1 MPSTQ
6 VESAAPIVSERM
18 VIFLVG
24 AIQFV
29 NILDFMMVMPLGP
42 DFAAALGIA
51 TSHIGVVGGSYTA
64 AAAVA
69 GVAGSFFLD
78 RFDRRLALGVVMLG
92 LVIGTM
98 LGGFATGLPSLL
110 AARVMAGAF
119 GGPATSISLAVVTDA
134 VPPARRGKALGAVM
148 GSFAVASVLGVPAGL
163 ELSRR
168 FGWRTP
174 FFAVAGL
181 GLVLTLLAIRVLPS
195 FKGHL
200 SGARKTGP
208 KAPLFDRMTGVALMN
223 SALIMFGVFAV
234 VPNISAFL
242 QHNLGYPR
250 DQMGMLYLVGGVASF
265 VCMRLVGIFVDR
277 FGALPMVILGTLFQV
292 FALYFGFIRPA
303 LGVPILLVFT
313 VYMLSGSVR
322 MVPMQALA
330 TRVPRPEQR
339 ARFMSAQ
346 SAVQHLA
353 SALGAIGASALL
365 STAPGG
371 KLLGMESVA
380 LAALGVACLVPVG
393 AAILERWL
401 NQRPMAAAEAR

>member
-1 MPSTQ
+1 MPAHPASPQ
-6 VESAAPIVSERM
+6 APVVSERM

-92 LVIGTM
+92 LVIGTL

-110 AARVMAGAF
+110 AARIIAGAF

-168 FGWRTP
+168 FGWRSP

-200 SGARKTGP
+200 LAARNKGP

-242 QHNLGYPR
+242 QHNLAYPR
-250 DQMGMLYLVGGVASF
+250 EQMGMLYLVGGVASF
-265 VCMRLVGIFVDR
+265 VCMRLVGVFVDR

-303 LGVPILLVFT
+303 LGMPILLIFT

-365 STAPGG
+365 STDSGG
-371 KLLGMESVA
+371 KLLGMENVA

-401 NQRPMAAAEAR
+401 NQRPMPAAEAR

>member
-1 MPSTQ
+1 
-6 VESAAPIVSERM
+6 M

-92 LVIGTM
+92 LVIGTL

-110 AARVMAGAF
+110 AARIIAGAF

-168 FGWRTP
+168 FGWRSP

-200 SGARKTGP
+200 LAARNKGP

-242 QHNLGYPR
+242 QHNLAYPR
-250 DQMGMLYLVGGVASF
+250 EQMGMLYLVGGVASF
-265 VCMRLVGIFVDR
+265 VCMRLVGVFVDR

-303 LGVPILLVFT
+303 LGMPILLIFT

-365 STAPGG
+365 STDSGG
-371 KLLGMESVA
+371 KLLGMENVA

-401 NQRPMAAAEAR
+401 NQRPMPAAEAR

>member
-1 MPSTQ
+1 
-6 VESAAPIVSERM
+6 M

-92 LVIGTM
+92 LVIGTL

-110 AARVMAGAF
+110 AARIIAGAF

-168 FGWRTP
+168 FGWRSP

-200 SGARKTGP
+200 LAARNKGP

-250 DQMGMLYLVGGVASF
+250 EQMGMLYLVGGVASF
-265 VCMRLVGIFVDR
+265 VCMRLVGVFVDR

-303 LGVPILLVFT
+303 LGMPILLIFT

-365 STAPGG
+365 STDSGG
-371 KLLGMESVA
+371 KLLGMENVA

-401 NQRPMAAAEAR
+401 NQRPMPAAEAR